1 MSLVLLLVIPFAGG
15 VAAWLAAR
23 WSVTACRWSALAA
36 SLASLGLAMSLWAR
50 HFGGLAGAAV
60 AGTASSTSGAPGQA
74 TAAANAF
81 VLHFDVPWIPQAGIR
96 FHLAVDGLSL
106 IMLML
111 TFAVVTLAL
120 LSSWKGVRQRT
131 GLFYFQI
138 MWAAA
143 SLAGVFMALD
153 LFLFYFFFEMM
164 LVPFFFLI
172 VLWGHEQRRRAA
184 LKFFIYTQAGGL
196 LMLISIVALYFVHGR
211 ESGVYTF
218 DYLQLIGTSFSGWT
232 GLLLMLGFF
241 AAFAVKLPAVPF
253 HGWLPDAHSQ
263 ANTAGSV
270 LLAGL
275 LIKVGAYGFLRF
287 LVPLFPGT
295 AFDFRYVAMGLGVA
309 GILYGAVMAFSQTDL
324 KRMVAYTSVSHMG
337 FILLGVFAWNEIA
350 IQGVVL
356 QIVCH
361 AFSTGGLF
369 ILAGVLEQRL
379 GTRDLGGM
387 GGLWARLSTLGGFGM
402 FLAMA
407 ALGLPGLG
415 NFVAEF
421 LILLGAFSVS
431 RPAAI
436 VGSLGLVVSTVYA
449 LWMVQK
455 VFHGPGSA
463 SARPEAATPGRETA
477 SFGRRSERGTERRGL
492 SVREIV
498 MFAVAV
504 IVLLW
509 LGLYPQT
516 LIRTMKPSTDFLLQS
531 APSASAPSAA
541 ASSVTGPTTT
551 VPGGAVPGASSTAE
565 ARP

>member
-1 MSLVLLLVIPFAGG
+1 MSLVLLLVIPFVGG
-15 VAAWLAAR
+15 IAAWVAAR
-23 WSVTACRWSALAA
+23 WNASAGRWVALAA
-36 SLASLGLAMSLWAR
+36 VLGSLGLAISLWAR
-50 HFGGLAGAAV
+50 YFH
-60 AGTASSTSGAPGQA
+60 SSGATLSGPRPSVLDV
-74 TAAANAF
+74 NAF
-81 VLHFDVPWIPQAGIR
+81 ALDFDVPWIPQAGIR

-111 TFAVVTLAL
+111 TFAVVALAL
-120 LSSWKGVRQRT
+120 LSSWKGVRQRA
-131 GLFYFQI
+131 GFFHFVLL
-138 MWAAA
+138 WAAA

-153 LFLFYFFFEMM
+153 LFLFYFFFELM
-164 LVPFFFLI
+164 LVPFFLLI

-196 LMLISIVALYFVHGR
+196 LMLVSIVALYVLHGR
-211 ESGVYTF
+211 ASGVYTF
-218 DYLQLIGTSFSGWT
+218 DYLRLIGSSFTGWT
-232 GLLLMLGFF
+232 GVLLMLGFF

-287 LVPLFPGT
+287 LIPLFPGA
-295 AFDFRYVAMGLGVA
+295 AFNIRHVAMGLGVA

-350 IQGVVL
+350 LQGVVL

-369 ILAGVLEQRL
+369 ILAGVLEERL

-421 LILLGAFSVS
+421 LVLLGAFSVS
-431 RPAAI
+431 RPLAI
-436 VGSLGLVVSTVYA
+436 VGALGLVVSTVYA
-449 LWMVQK
+449 LWLVQR
-455 VFHGPGSA
+455 VFHGPQSERADLPMG
-463 SARPEAATPGRETA
+463 RPEGH
-477 SFGRRSERGTERRGL
+477 RGPGL
-492 SVREIV
+492 SPREIV
-498 MFAVAV
+498 MFATAV

-516 LIRTMKPSTDFLLQS
+516 LIRTMQPSTDFLLR
-531 APSASAPSAA
+531 AAPSAA
-541 ASSVTGPTTT
+541 APGSPSPGPAATSTT
-551 VPGGAVPGASSTAE
+551 PE

>member
-1 MSLVLLLVIPFAGG
+1 MSLVLLLVIPFVGG

-23 WSVTACRWSALAA
+23 WNATACRWIALAA
-36 SLASLGLAMSLWAR
+36 SLAGLGLAISRWAWYFR
-50 HFGGLAGAAV
+50 RVEAGEGLAK
-60 AGTASSTSGAPGQA
+60 APHH
-74 TAAANAF
+74 F
-81 VLHFDVPWIPQAGIR
+81 VLGGPPFALDFDHSWIPQAGIR

-106 IMLML
+106 IMLVL

-120 LSSWKGVRQRT
+120 LSSWRGVRQRT
-131 GLFYFQI
+131 GLFYFQLL
-138 MWAAA
+138 WAAA

-184 LKFFIYTQAGGL
+184 LKFFVYTQAGGL
-196 LMLISIVALYFVHGR
+196 LMLISIVGLYFVHGR
-211 ESGVYTF
+211 ATGVYTF
-218 DYLQLIGTSFSGWT
+218 DYLGLIGTSFSGWT

-270 LLAGL
+270 LLAGV

-287 LVPLFPGT
+287 LIPLFPGAT
-295 AFDFRYVAMGLGVA
+295 FHIRHVAMGLGVA

-350 IQGVVL
+350 LQGVVL

-369 ILAGVLEQRL
+369 ILAGAVEERL

-387 GGLWARLSTLGGFGM
+387 GGLWGRLPALGGFGM

-436 VGSLGLVVSTVYA
+436 IGSLGLVVSTVYA
-449 LWMVQK
+449 LRMVQR
-455 VFHGPGSA
+455 VFHGPESAVGAVVAQGSGA
-463 SARPEAATPGRETA
+463 ALAVRPAR
-477 SFGRRSERGTERRGL
+477 RRGL
-492 SVREIV
+492 GLSAREIV
-498 MFAVAV
+498 MLVAAV

-516 LIRTMKPSTDFLLQS
+516 LIRTMKPTVDFLLQS
-531 APSASAPSAA
+531 VPSVTTPSTTATTAPLPTAAAPSPTAVPAATAPAPAA
-541 ASSVTGPTTT
+541 TTT
-551 VPGGAVPGASSTAE
+551 TTGT
-565 ARP
+565 RP

>member
-15 VAAWLAAR
+15 VLAWLAAR
-23 WSVTACRWSALAA
+23 WSAVACRWTALAA
-36 SLASLGLAMSLWAR
+36 SLAGLGLAVSLWVH
-50 HFGGLAGAAV
+50 HFRGSAGAAT
-60 AGTASSTSGAPGQA
+60 AGP
-74 TAAANAF
+74 F
-81 VLHFDVPWIPQAGIR
+81 VQHYDVPWIPQAGIR
-96 FHLAVDGLSL
+96 FHLAIDGLGL

-111 TFAVVTLAL
+111 TFAVVALAL
-120 LSSWKGVRQRT
+120 LSSWTTVRRRT
-131 GLFYFQI
+131 GLFHFQL

-153 LFLFYFFFEMM
+153 VFLFYFFFEMM

-184 LKFFIYTQAGGL
+184 MKFFIYTQAGGL
-196 LMLISIVALYFVHGR
+196 LMLISIVALYFLHGGQT
-211 ESGVYTF
+211 GVYTF
-218 DYLQLIGTSFSGWT
+218 DYLQLIGTSLSGST

-275 LIKVGAYGFLRF
+275 LIKVGAFGFLRF
-287 LVPLFPGT
+287 LIPLFPGA
-295 AFDFRYVAMGLGVA
+295 AFDIRYVAMGLGVA
-309 GILYGAVMAFSQTDL
+309 GVLYGGIMAFAQTDL
-324 KRMVAYTSVSHMG
+324 KRMVAYTSISHMG
-337 FILLGVFAWNEIA
+337 FVLLGVFAWNELA
-350 IQGVVL
+350 LQGVVL

-369 ILAGVLEQRL
+369 ILAGVLEERL

-387 GGLWARLSTLGGFGM
+387 GGLWARLPTLGGFGM
-402 FLAMA
+402 VLAMA

-421 LILLGAFSVS
+421 LILLGTFSVS

-436 VGSLGLVVSTVYA
+436 VGSLGLVVATVYA
-449 LWMVQK
+449 LWLVQK
-455 VFHGPGSA
+455 VFHGPG
-463 SARPEAATPGRETA
+463 PAAVDTETTPRGGGAAHLGCRAEPR
-477 SFGRRSERGTERRGL
+477 GRRL

-498 MFAVAV
+498 MFAAAV

-516 LIRTMKPSTDFLLQS
+516 LIRTMKPATDFLLQ
-531 APSASAPSAA
+531 AA
-541 ASSVTGPTTT
+541 PTTT
-551 VPGGAVPGASSTAE
+551 AAPTTVAPTSTVPPS
-565 ARP
+565 ARADRP

>member
-1 MSLVLLLVIPFAGG
+1 MSLVLLIAIPFAGG
-15 VAAWLAAR
+15 LLAWLAAR
-23 WSVTACRWSALAA
+23 WSVAACRWVALAA
-36 SLASLGLAMSLWAR
+36 SLAGLGLAVVLWAR
-50 HFGGLAGAAV
+50 YFTGSGTGVEAAAASAGSTAGTAGAA
-60 AGTASSTSGAPGQA
+60 AAPGA
-74 TAAANAF
+74 DAF

-96 FHLAVDGLSL
+96 FHLAIDGLSL

-120 LSSWKGVRQRT
+120 LSSWTTLRRRT
-131 GLFYFQI
+131 GLFHFQL

-172 VLWGHEQRRRAA
+172 ALWGHEQRRRAA
-184 LKFFIYTQAGGL
+184 IKFFIYTQAGGL

-211 ESGVYTF
+211 QSGDYTF
-218 DYLQLIGTSFSGWT
+218 DYLRLLGTSFSGST

-241 AAFAVKLPAVPF
+241 AAFAVKLPAVPL

-275 LIKVGAYGFLRF
+275 LIKVGAYGMLRF
-287 LVPLFPGT
+287 LIPLFPQA
-295 AFDFRYVAMGLGVA
+295 AFDFRDIAMGLGVA
-309 GILYGAVMAFSQTDL
+309 GILYGALMAFAQTDL

-337 FILLGVFAWNEIA
+337 FVLLGVFAWNELA
-350 IQGVVL
+350 LQGVVL

-369 ILAGVLEQRL
+369 LVAGALEERL

-402 FLAMA
+402 VLAMA
-407 ALGLPGLG
+407 AMGLPALG

-421 LILLGAFSVS
+421 LILLGTFQVN

-436 VGSLGLVVSTVYA
+436 VASLGLVLATVYA
-449 LWMVQK
+449 LSLVQR
-455 VFHGPGSA
+455 VFHGQEPVTL
-463 SARPEAATPGRETA
+463 PATPDRQSGR
-477 SFGRRSERGTERRGL
+477 GRWGL
-492 SVREIV
+492 SVRELV

-504 IVLLW
+504 VVLLW

-516 LIRTMKPSTDFLLQS
+516 LINTMRPTSDFLLRTAPAATTLDPPATTQGAAPEPA
-531 APSASAPSAA
+531 APSPAA
-541 ASSVTGPTTT
+541 ATTS
-551 VPGGAVPGASSTAE
+551 GGAP
-565 ARP
+565 

>member
-1 MSLVLLLVIPFAGG
+1 MSLALLLIIPFVGG
-15 VAAWLAAR
+15 AIAWPLAR
-23 WSVTACRWSALAA
+23 WSAAACRWVALAA
-36 SLASLGLAMSLWAR
+36 ALAGLGLAIGLWAQN
-50 HFGGLAGAAV
+50 FGGGYNPVGAPAGAPNLP
-60 AGTASSTSGAPGQA
+60 STLQVVPFVYDL
-74 TAAANAF
+74 NA
-81 VLHFDVPWIPQAGIR
+81 PWIPQAGIR
-96 FHLAVDGLSL
+96 FHLAADGLSL

-111 TFAVVTLAL
+111 TFAVVALAL
-120 LSSWKGVRQRT
+120 LSSWRAVRQRT
-131 GLFYFQI
+131 GLFYFQL
-138 MWAAA
+138 MLAAA
-143 SLAGVFMALD
+143 ALAGVFMALD
-153 LFLFYFFFEMM
+153 LFLFYFFFELM

-172 VLWGHEQRRRAA
+172 ALWGHEQRRRAA
-184 LKFFIYTQAGGL
+184 IKFFIYTQAGGL
-196 LMLISIVALYFVHGR
+196 LMLISIVALYFLHGR
-211 ESGVYTF
+211 QTGVYTF
-218 DYLQLIGTSFSGWT
+218 DYLQLLGSGFSGWT
-232 GLLLMLGFF
+232 GRLLMLGFF
-241 AAFAVKLPAVPF
+241 VAFAVKLPALPL

-287 LVPLFPGT
+287 LVPLFPSPALGI
-295 AFDFRYVAMGLGVA
+295 RYVAMGLGVA

-337 FILLGVFAWNEIA
+337 FVLLGVFAWNA
-350 IQGVVL
+350 LALQGVVL

-369 ILAGVLEQRL
+369 ILAGVLEERL

-421 LILLGAFSVS
+421 LILLGAFAVS

-436 VGSLGLVVSTVYA
+436 VGSFGLIFSTVYA
-449 LWMVQK
+449 LWLVQR
-455 VFHGPGSA
+455 VFHGPERPSESLGEPPFGAEAGLDRGSDRGW
-463 SARPEAATPGRETA
+463 AR
-477 SFGRRSERGTERRGL
+477 GRRSRWVPGWNRGRRWLPGL
-492 SVREIV
+492 SAREIV
-498 MFAVAV
+498 MFAVAI

-516 LIRTMKPSTDFLLQS
+516 LIRTTKPATDFLLRSTPAITSQQGGT
-531 APSASAPSAA
+531 AGG
-541 ASSVTGPTTT
+541 GP
-551 VPGGAVPGASSTAE
+551 
-565 ARP
+565 

>member
-23 WSVTACRWSALAA
+23 WSATACRWIALAA
-36 SLASLGLAMSLWAR
+36 SLASLGLAISRWAWYYR
-50 HFGGLAGAAV
+50 RVGAAEV
-60 AGTASSTSGAPGQA
+60 LAKIPHSHVLGGAP
-74 TAAANAF
+74 
-81 VLHFDVPWIPQAGIR
+81 FDLDFDHSWIPQAGIR
-96 FHLAVDGLSL
+96 FHLAADGLSL

-131 GLFYFQI
+131 GLFHFQI
-138 MWAAA
+138 LWAAA

-287 LVPLFPGT
+287 LIPLFPG
-295 AFDFRYVAMGLGVA
+295 ASFDFRYVAMGLGVA

-350 IQGVVL
+350 LQGVVL

-369 ILAGVLEQRL
+369 ILAGQLEERL

-387 GGLWARLSTLGGFGM
+387 GGLWARLPALGGFGM

-436 VGSLGLVVSTVYA
+436 VGSLGLVVSTIYA

-455 VFHGPGSA
+455 VFHGPEPA
-463 SARPEAATPGRETA
+463 SARPEAATPGREA
-477 SFGRRSERGTERRGL
+477 AARGHRAERWGL
-492 SVREIV
+492 SAREIV

-516 LIRTMKPSTDFLLQS
+516 LIRTVKPSADFLLQS
-531 APSASAPSAA
+531 APS
-541 ASSVTGPTTT
+541 VTAPTTT
-551 VPGGAVPGASSTAE
+551 ATTAPLPNATAPGATAPGAASAATSTTSGT
-565 ARP
+565 RP